1 MANGNVV
8 LSCVSPVSEQM
19 VVKTRT
25 PKIRELQ
32 RRNLLTILGRQPTD
46 ICFKKKT
53 AILQCWWCWGKV
65 HYDLTWEERA
75 RLASGNVPWIVSHII
90 KKLNLENNGASF
102 AFFALTGRVVT
113 SSMSQL
119 RGAWE
124 KIIRSKGETVWNIR
138 YRKSYP
144 LIKEL
149 RVS

>member
-1 MANGNVV
+1 M
-8 LSCVSPVSEQM
+8 
-19 VVKTRT
+19 
-25 PKIRELQ
+25 
-32 RRNLLTILGRQPTD
+32 
-46 ICFKKKT
+46 
-53 AILQCWWCWGKV
+53 
-65 HYDLTWEERA
+65 EEACA
-75 RLASGNVPWIVSHII
+75 RLASGNVLWIVFHII

-113 SSMSQL
+113 VSLFQL

-144 LIKEL
+144 LIKEP